1 MVARDARTGEIPAD
15 DPLAAACDGEPRWL
29 SGPEQEAWK
38 AAALLM
44 LQLPGPLDNQLR
56 RDSGITLFEYLVLS
70 FLSMAPGDRM
80 RMSELARL
88 ANGSLSRLSNVAKRL
103 EQRGWLRRE
112 PDPNDGRASVA
123 RLTDSGWQVVQAA
136 APGHVEAVRRLVIDR
151 LTSPE
156 LDALTA
162 AAHGIIDGLEEAGR
176 ACAGHEDPCAG
187 AGDAPC

>member
-88 ANGSLSRLSNVAKRL
+88 ANGSLSRLSNVVKRL
-103 EQRGWLRRE
+103 EDRGWVSRAA
-112 PDPNDGRASVA
+112 DPEDGRYTVA
-123 RLTDSGWQVVQAA
+123 RLTPSGRRLVTAA
-136 APGHVEAVRRLVIDR
+136 APGHARAVRQLLIDPLTTAQLRILADIGHRLQAT
-151 LTSPE
+151 L
-156 LDALTA
+156 
-162 AAHGIIDGLEEAGR
+162 G
-176 ACAGHEDPCAG
+176 C
-187 AGDAPC
+187 

>member
-70 FLSMAPGDRM
+70 FLSMAAW
-80 RMSELARL
+80 SVVAASAR
-88 ANGSLSRLSNVAKRL
+88 
-103 EQRGWLRRE
+103 
-112 PDPNDGRASVA
+112 
-123 RLTDSGWQVVQAA
+123 AA
-136 APGHVEAVRRLVIDR
+136 
-151 LTSPE
+151 
-156 LDALTA
+156 TA
-162 AAHGIIDGLEEAGR
+162 GPQPRTG
-176 ACAGHEDPCAG
+176 
-187 AGDAPC
+187 

>member
-103 EQRGWLRRE
+103 E
-112 PDPNDGRASVA
+112 
-123 RLTDSGWQVVQAA
+123 
-136 APGHVEAVRRLVIDR
+136 DR
-151 LTSPE
+151 
-156 LDALTA
+156 
-162 AAHGIIDGLEEAGR
+162 
-176 ACAGHEDPCAG
+176 
-187 AGDAPC
+187 

>member
-15 DPLAAACDGEPRWL
+15 DPLAAACDSEPHWL
-29 SGPEQEAWK
+29 SGPEQEAWQ
-38 AAALLM
+38 AVALLM

-103 EQRGWLRRE
+103 EDRGWISRA
-112 PDPNDGRASVA
+112 PDPDDGRYTVA
-123 RLTDSGWQVVQAA
+123 RLTPSGRRLVTAA
-136 APGHVEAVRRLVIDR
+136 APGHARAVRQLLIDPLTTAQLRVLADIGQRLQATI
-151 LTSPE
+151 
-156 LDALTA
+156 
-162 AAHGIIDGLEEAGR
+162 G
-176 ACAGHEDPCAG
+176 C
-187 AGDAPC
+187 